1 MLTASIVFSAS
12 INNVKITSR
21 PWTLSWRIEITYRKN
36 NIVRAIHFQ
45 QSYMD
50 SSVWHMFCHLIW
62 NHEHVGVIFPPPT
75 WAMDSPLVSGGR
87 TVTSITWAV
96 ALEGTVTINLVEGMC
111 KIWSEGRKD
120 DWRCPLLTSH
130 INHKL
135 IFLRFKAQADIQII
149 NISRSHQLNVIS
161 NRYLKDI

>member
-21 PWTLSWRIEITYRKN
+21 PWTLSWRIEITYRKKQHSWSQF
-36 NIVRAIHFQ
+36 ISDHHIWTVLSHTI
-45 QSYMD
+45 
-50 SSVWHMFCHLIW
+50 CHLIW
-62 NHEHVGVIFPPPT
+62 NHEHIGVIFQPPT

-87 TVTSITWAV
+87 IVTSITWAV

-120 DWRCPLLTSH
+120 DWKCPQLTSH

-135 IFLRFKAQADIQII
+135 IFLRFKAQTDIQKI
-149 NISRSHQLNVIS
+149 NRSISCN
-161 NRYLKDI
+161 LK